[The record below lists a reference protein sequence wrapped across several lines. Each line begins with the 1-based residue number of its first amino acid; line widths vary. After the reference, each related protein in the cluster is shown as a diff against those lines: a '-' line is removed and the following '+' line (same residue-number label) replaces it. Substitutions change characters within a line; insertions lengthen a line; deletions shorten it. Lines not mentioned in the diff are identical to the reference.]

1 MNKYY
6 GTLDWPARARFH
18 RRYAEIFRSCGSL
31 SPGGWTISFT
41 GHKIVVPL
49 RAHRSWLDWENAVS
63 IIGSNVEIKETYEAL
78 INSDERPALFVDV
91 GANYGTH
98 SVLFLSAGI
107 PTIAFE
113 PNPACLSDF
122 QELCQVNGLTVR
134 LEQVAIGNR
143 NGTIPLVYP
152 ERQTWLGS
160 AAPDI
165 IPTLREMSNIRTE
178 AVPLRKLDDYI
189 EDLDYDPLLSKIDVE
204 GFETEVI
211 QGPSTLLMARKP
223 KLIFESFNVDARLKL
238 FETMNEFGY
247 TIYSLPWSPA
257 ITKSSSLDWTAF
269 KASNGTNFIA
279 INHKAI

>member
-6 GTLDWPARARFH
+6 ETLNWSTRARFH
-18 RRYAEIFRSCGSL
+18 RRYAEIFRNCGSL

-63 IIGSNVEIKETYEAL
+63 IIGSNVEIKETYEAV

-122 QELCQVNGLTVR
+122 HELCQVNGLRVR

-143 NGTIPLVYP
+143 NGTISLVYP

-160 AAPDI
+160 TAPNI
-165 IPTLREMSNIRTE
+165 IPTLNEMSDIRTE
-178 AVPLRKLDDYI
+178 SVPLRKLDHYI
-189 EDLDYDPLLSKIDVE
+189 EDLDCEPLLVKIDVE

-211 QGPSTLLMARKP
+211 QGASRLLKARRP
-223 KLIFESFNVDARLKL
+223 KLIFESFNAEARLRL
-238 FETMNEFGY
+238 FQTLNECGY

-257 ITKSSSLDWTAF
+257 LTKSPSLDWAAF

-279 INHKAI
+279 ISDKSI